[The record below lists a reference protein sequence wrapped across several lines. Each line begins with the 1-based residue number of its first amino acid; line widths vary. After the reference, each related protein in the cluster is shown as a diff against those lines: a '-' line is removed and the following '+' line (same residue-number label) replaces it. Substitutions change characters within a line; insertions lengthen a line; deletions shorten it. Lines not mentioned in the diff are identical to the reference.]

1 MSSIDDGVRLGVAEL
16 YAAYADCIDDDRLEE
31 WPEFFVEQC
40 RYLIT
45 DRQSYE
51 AGLKHGVIYCA
62 SKGMLVDR
70 VTSMR
75 RVLMFEAHRYRHL
88 VGPPRVLSVEGGIAE
103 SHANFYCARIMH
115 NGETSLFATGR
126 YLDRIDV
133 SGRPYRFVERLV
145 VLDSQKIHTLIAI
158 PL

>member
-1 MSSIDDGVRLGVAEL
+1 MSEVNDTMRVGVAEL

-31 WPEFFVEQC
+31 WPDFFVDQC

-45 DRQSYE
+45 DRQSHE

-62 SKGMLVDR
+62 SKGMLIDR
-70 VTSMR
+70 ITSMR
-75 RVLMFEAHRYRHL
+75 RVLMFETHRYRHL
-88 VGPPRVLSVEGGIAE
+88 VGPPRVARVEGGIAE
-103 SHANFYCARIMH
+103 SHASFYCARIMH

-133 SGRPYRFVERLV
+133 SGHTYRFVERLV
-145 VLDSQKIHTLIAI
+145 VLDSQKIDTLIAI